1 MEYLKAEGI
10 NYAGTIPKI
19 KKSETPLQPIFEALT
34 NSLESIKILEREF
47 GNTKKGHIILKLFF
61 EERSLGFNGI
71 HDFQKIEIT
80 DTGTGFND
88 LGFQRLKDLND
99 NTKGYSNQGS
109 GRVQYLHAFDK
120 TKISSTYKDESSSTG
135 FRRRIFTLSK
145 SNSFLDKNAIIRL
158 EDGDKKEA
166 AKTDCFTSLIFEE
179 ILIEKDKKFF
189 AKLTIKELRESI
201 IKRYLAQ
208 FCENK
213 ENLPDITI
221 ESIIG
226 DEFDEGLTITSN
238 DIPMPDQSRD
248 ISVYYSKVEGAN
260 IEKTS
265 KKETLNLKAF
275 IMPCDKLDE
284 NGLKLVSKG
293 EIAKEIH
300 LESLLKTDQIE
311 GNRYLFL
318 LSGGY
323 IDNKDSDTRGG
334 INILKGAEFK
344 KQSDLLL
351 EEEVLL
357 EDIEEQSNK
366 EILKMYDKINEKNQ
380 EKRQN
385 IEELQKMFLL
395 DPRILLSLDKKIGIN
410 DSDDSIL
417 KKVYE
422 ADAKE
427 MAEGDAK
434 IKRRMKE
441 LLELNPANDDY
452 NNKLGEQVDA
462 LVQAIPLQNRTA
474 LTRYV
479 ARRKLVL
486 ELFGKIIEE
495 QLEIQQT
502 DKGSIG
508 EKLLHNLIFQQSSNN
523 PGESDLWLINEDF
536 IYFEGTSEDQLGKI
550 LLDDEK
556 ILKEELSEEEEKYRL
571 KQRGDVDQKRP
582 DILLFPKEGKCII
595 IEFKSLKVNA
605 SNHLNQISRY
615 AALINNLSEDTYNFT
630 TYYGYLI
637 GENIDID
644 DVQDNDS
651 DYKSAY
657 HLDYIYRPYKR
668 VIGKFGKSDG
678 SLYTEVIKYSTLL
691 ERALMR
697 NKIFIDKITET
708 VES

>member
-19 KKSETPLQPIFEALT
+19 KKSETPLQPIFEAFT
-34 NSLESIKILEREF
+34 NSLESIKILEKEF
-47 GNTKKGHIILKLFF
+47 EHTKKGHIILKLFF
-61 EERSLGFNGI
+61 KKRPLKLEGI
-71 HDFQKIEIT
+71 YDFQKIEII

-109 GRVQYLHAFDK
+109 GRVQYLHAFKK
-120 TKISSTYKDESSSTG
+120 TKISSTYKDKSSSTG

-145 SNSFLDKNAIIRL
+145 SQIFLDKNAIIRL
-158 EDGDKKEA
+158 ENGDKEEVST
-166 AKTDCFTSLIFEE
+166 TDCSTSLIFET
-179 ILIEKDKKFF
+179 ILIEKDKTFF
-189 AKLTIKELRESI
+189 AELTVEKLKESI

-213 ENLPDITI
+213 ENLPEITI
-221 ESIIG
+221 QSIIDDG
-226 DEFDEGLTITSN
+226 VDKDLTITSD
-238 DIPMPDQSRD
+238 DIPTPDKNRD
-248 ISVYYSKVEGAN
+248 ISVCYSKVEGAN
-260 IEKTS
+260 IEKTP

-275 IMPCDKLDE
+275 IIPCDKLNE

-323 IDNKDSDTRGG
+323 IDNKDSDTRGE

-344 KQSDLLL
+344 KQNDLLP

-366 EILKMYDKINEKNQ
+366 EILEMYNEINEKNQ

-395 DPRILLSLDKKIGIN
+395 DPRILSSLDKKIGIN

-422 ADAKE
+422 ADAKA

-434 IKRRMKE
+434 IKRQMKE

-486 ELFGKIIEE
+486 ELFEKIIDE
-495 QLEIQQT
+495 QLAIQQT
-502 DKGSIG
+502 DKKSID

-536 IYFEGTSEDQLGKI
+536 IYFKGTSEAQLGKI
-550 LLDDEK
+550 LLDDKK
-556 ILKEELSEEEEKYRL
+556 ILKEELSEEEKKYRL
-571 KQRGDVDQKRP
+571 KQGGDVNQKRP

-595 IEFKSLKVNA
+595 IEFKSLDTNA

-615 AALINNLSEDTYNFT
+615 AALINNLSKDTYNFT

-691 ERALMR
+691 ERASMR
-697 NKIFIDKITET
+697 NRIFIDKITET
-708 VES
+708 VGS